1 MMASSSEKREVVSQA
16 GVATKHYVY
25 LEHAIGSGPLIY
37 SLFEIALPNL
47 LPPPPI
53 AAPPVKVKPLPNP
66 NPILQLKLGAY
77 PRYMCCVQLGSNFY
91 LFGGKY
97 DDLDLC
103 DHGDIDEEIKKKYSN
118 VTRDDYPRDV
128 YIFDPTTTAA
138 ADADGNDDKLM
149 KAMMMNTGKSKPVA
163 FVVDEKIYVLGS
175 TFTFKSGNMMR
186 NLAEKEAI
194 KEQALFEM
202 YDPSDDKWTVLPNQ
216 GKGFSF

>member
-66 NPILQLKLGAY
+66 NPILQLKLGEY

-118 VTRDDYPRDV
+118 VTRMIIHETS
-128 YIFDPTTTAA
+128 IFLTPPQQLQ
-138 ADADGNDDKLM
+138 LM
-149 KAMMMNTGKSKPVA
+149 PMMIS
-163 FVVDEKIYVLGS
+163 
-175 TFTFKSGNMMR
+175 
-186 NLAEKEAI
+186 
-194 KEQALFEM
+194 
-202 YDPSDDKWTVLPNQ
+202 
-216 GKGFSF
+216 